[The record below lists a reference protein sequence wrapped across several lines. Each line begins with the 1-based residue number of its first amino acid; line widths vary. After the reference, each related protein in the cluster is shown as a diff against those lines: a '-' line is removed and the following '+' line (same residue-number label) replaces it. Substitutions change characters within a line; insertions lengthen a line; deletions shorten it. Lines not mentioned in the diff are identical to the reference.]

1 MYKEVDYLKALTEI
15 SNDDF
20 NEKCWL
26 KSNFN
31 LYKSTL
37 NWPYNLPPINRSF
50 LVKGPIVEK
59 FNSFYKEILC
69 QFECQLNNKTQTL
82 IIK

>member
-1 MYKEVDYLKALTEI
+1 MYKEDDYLKALTELN
-15 SNDDF
+15 NDDF
-20 NEKCWL
+20 KDKCWL
-26 KSNFN
+26 KRNFN
-31 LYKSTL
+31 LHKSTL

-50 LVKGPIVEK
+50 LVKGTIVQK
-59 FNSFYKEILC
+59 FNSVYKEILC